1 MSLAEDPNA
10 FPKIDVKLTHH
21 SYPIYI
27 GVYLGQLI
35 QETAQALAL
44 QKCPFVVVTDEN
56 VARVQA
62 ELFET
67 TLADSQRLV
76 LPAGEGTKSMDQ
88 LEAVYD
94 FLVES
99 GMDRSGSILAVGGG
113 VIGDLCG
120 FAAAS
125 FLRGIGFYLLPTT
138 LLAMVDSAVGGKTG
152 INLPQGKNLVGAFY
166 QPQAVYIDVNLL
178 KTLPQREFAA
188 GMAEVIKYG
197 LLADK
202 ELWEQLN
209 SLKEPLSPVHP
220 DLPSV
225 IQKCCQ
231 IKTSIVEADEREQAS
246 SGGRA
251 LLNLGHTFAHALEAT
266 AGYGQYLHGEAV
278 SIGLVLAA
286 KLSQLMG
293 WLKQPDVDAIR
304 NLLLRYG
311 LPVQL
316 RSPLSINNLLEAMQ
330 RDKKV
335 KQGHI
340 KFILMHTIGEA
351 ITCDGIQLEQTR
363 LLWEGVGA
371 INDSET

>member
-44 QKCPFVVVTDEN
+44 QKCPFVVVTDQN

>member
-220 DLPSV
+220 GLPSV

-371 INDSET
+371 INDRET